1 MIDTDFD
8 PLSLYDRPAR
18 LGEHGSRARREAF
31 GEEVWV
37 RPAPAHPL
45 PAVATCLRPRPA
57 ASPDD
62 EPEVIELG
70 AWPEPAALRAGD
82 RLVVQ
87 VPSAVDD
94 RRRFVAWLRA
104 VAAAPVPELSVAP
117 CCASAGGMHRLW
129 CIAAARVLLPGSV
142 RVEARHDLIGI
153 RLAQLAVGFGADTLG
168 GPIEPDRSLPL
179 AGVTRPNEGTA
190 AGLSTLV
197 RQVGLHPRAS
207 DPCAPASP
215 ETSP

>member
-1 MIDTDFD
+1 MTKTSELD

-18 LGEHGSRARREAF
+18 LGELGARARARAF

-45 PAVATCLRPRPA
+45 PAVAARLRAPEA
-57 ASPDD
+57 EASGDD
-62 EPEVIELG
+62 AEVLELD
-70 AWPEPAALRAGD
+70 AWPEGSSLRPGD

-87 VPSAVDD
+87 VDSTVDA

-104 VAAAPVPELSVAP
+104 LAPHAPRKLTVAP
-117 CCASAGGMHRLW
+117 CSTVAGGTHRLW
-129 CIAAARVLLPGSV
+129 CIATARVLLPDHV

-153 RLAQLAVGFGADTLG
+153 RLAQIAVGFGADTLG

-197 RQVGLHPRAS
+197 RQVGLTPR
-207 DPCAPASP
+207 APAS
-215 ETSP
+215 ETRP